1 MAKTIG
7 LATARVVD
15 YRLKII
21 EDLELLRKKEQQ
33 ERNVFKVRAYDKVI
47 KQLSDYKNP
56 IYTINDISS
65 IEGIGERIR
74 TKIQEILETG
84 KLAAAEAVK
93 EDSGINAIDTIMKI
107 YGIGPV
113 KASDLIKNHS
123 IRTIA
128 DLRAEITK
136 TPSLL
141 NDKQKIGLK
150 YFEDIQERI
159 PRDEMLL
166 HESRILKAI
175 HKIHSDF
182 KTSIVGS
189 FRREAPTSGDIDVLI
204 GYPKEISE
212 KDAEKTFITIVS
224 EFKKAGYIIDTLANG
239 SKKCMA
245 LVKLGENTKV
255 RRLDL
260 LLTPPDEFPFALL
273 YFTGSDKFNIRV
285 RRKATEKGYSLNE
298 HGLKIIK
305 KNIETPPIMKTEKN
319 ILDFLEVSYLEPK
332 NR

>member
-1 MAKTIG
+1 MTKV
-7 LATARVVD
+7 VVD

-47 KQLSDYKNP
+47 KQLHDYKNP
-56 IYTINDISS
+56 IYTIDDIAS

-74 TKIQEILETG
+74 KKIEEILETG
-84 KLAAAEAVK
+84 KLVAAEAVK
-93 EDSGINAIDTIMKI
+93 ADSGVNAIDTIMKI
-107 YGIGPV
+107 HGIGPV
-113 KASDLIKNHS
+113 KANDLIKNHS

-128 DLRAEITK
+128 DLRAAVQK

-159 PRDEMLL
+159 PREEMLS
-166 HESRILKAI
+166 HEKLILKTIEKA
-175 HKIHSDF
+175 HPEFTAH
-182 KTSIVGS
+182 IVGS

-204 GYPKEISE
+204 GYPKNMIE
-212 KDAEKTFITIVS
+212 KDAEKIFKDIIS
-224 EFKKAGYIIDTLANG
+224 EFKKVYIIDILASG
-239 SKKCMA
+239 QKKCMA
-245 LVKLGENTKV
+245 LVKLNDTAKV

-260 LLTPPDEFPFALL
+260 LLTPPEEFPYALL

-298 HGLKIIK
+298 HTLKTIK
-305 KNIETPPIMKTEKN
+305 KNVESPPIMKTEKD
-319 ILDFLEVSYLEPK
+319 ILDFLEVAYLEPK